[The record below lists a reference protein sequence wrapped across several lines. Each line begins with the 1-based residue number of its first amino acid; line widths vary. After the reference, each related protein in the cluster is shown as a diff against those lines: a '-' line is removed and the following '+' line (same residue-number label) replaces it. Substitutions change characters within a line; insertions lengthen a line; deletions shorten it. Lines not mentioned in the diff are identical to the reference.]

1 MKQTLVIGSTV
12 VDVIIGIPT
21 LPTKAQDVNIL
32 TQRQSL
38 GGCAYNA
45 SNMLHLENVPYTL
58 CSPVGSGIYGEYVER
73 ELCNKGIVP
82 FVRVDN
88 IENGCCYCL
97 VENDGERTFL
107 SHHGAEYIFK
117 KEWMNAIDSSTVDSA
132 YICGLE
138 VEDPTGIEI
147 IEYLEEHP
155 EYQIF
160 FAIGPR
166 INHIEQS
173 RLERL
178 FALKP
183 VIHLNDT
190 EACEYTKCNDV
201 QEAARI
207 LNEFTKNSVIIT
219 LGEKG
224 ALVFEDGIITIVE
237 GFSTTIA
244 DTIGAGDCHI
254 GSVIAGLKQGY
265 NLVESVRRANAFSS
279 EVVGISGAVLSNEE
293 YIRVKQLMDAEA

>member
-12 VDVIIGIPT
+12 VDVIIGIPS
-21 LPTKAQDVNIL
+21 LPTKSQDVNIL
-32 TQRQSL
+32 SQIQSL

-58 CSPVGSGIYGEYVER
+58 CSPVGKGIYGEYVER
-73 ELCNKGIVP
+73 ELLKKGIQP
-82 FVRVDN
+82 FIRLEDV
-88 IENGCCYCL
+88 ENGCCYCL

-117 KEWMNAIDSSTVDSA
+117 KEWMKCIDPNTVDSV
-132 YICGLE
+132 YICGIE

-147 IEYLEEHP
+147 VEYLEENP
-155 EYQIF
+155 QFQIF
-160 FAIGPR
+160 FAVGPR

-173 RLERL
+173 RLKRL

-190 EACEYTKCNDV
+190 EACEYTQCNNVKD
-201 QEAARI
+201 AA
-207 LNEFTKNSVIIT
+207 LKLYKLTDNSVIVT
-219 LGEKG
+219 LGQDG
-224 ALVFEDGIITIVE
+224 ALVLEDGEISVIKGYPASVV
-237 GFSTTIA
+237 

-265 NLVESVRRANAFSS
+265 NLVESVRRANVFASS
-279 EVVGISGAVLSNEE
+279 VVAISGAVLEE
-293 YIRVKQLMDAEA
+293 KDYKRINL